1 MGRKIPMRKSDL
13 RGNDKTTFYLS
24 RLTVLFLYFLF
35 ESEFLVIDE
44 RLTQGQEHGRFLLV
58 PMCHALRSILST
70 GPCIGV
76 SCCAQTS
83 SCPQCIPLPILL
95 LRQSGQVEVLESY
108 AHVPP
113 SPCMVIIMW
122 RGRHYES
129 SKRVGGQVGKRHG
142 KVPLSL

>member
-1 MGRKIPMRKSDL
+1 MRKSDL

-24 RLTVLFLYFLF
+24 RLTVLFLYSLF

-44 RLTQGQEHGRFLLV
+44 RLSRGQVHEYFLLV
-58 PMCHALRSILST
+58 PMCHVLRSILST

-76 SCCAQTS
+76 SCCAQIA
-83 SCPQCIPLPILL
+83 SCPQCVQLPILL
-95 LRQSGQVEVLESY
+95 LHRSDQVEVLESY
-108 AHVPP
+108 AHVLP

-129 SKRVGGQVGKRHG
+129 SRRVEDRVGKRHE
-142 KVPLSL
+142 KAS